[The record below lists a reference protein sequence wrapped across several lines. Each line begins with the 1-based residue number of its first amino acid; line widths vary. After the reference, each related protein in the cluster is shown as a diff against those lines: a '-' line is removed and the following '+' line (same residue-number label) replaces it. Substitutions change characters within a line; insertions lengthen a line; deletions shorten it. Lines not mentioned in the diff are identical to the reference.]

1 MCECEWPTRMH
12 WCIVVYVVCATHRQL
27 IYTPAGISPWKIG
40 MLAANLFLWDIMWK
54 RIQVPSY
61 QEEWQVQ
68 ADQIERAYA
77 LMTVFAKIRTTY
89 TTHMPITCM
98 LCMLCGPSHTSIAY
112 HRRGVVRYIEC
123 VVMRTSYSMF
133 TSQDRI
139 LEGQRRDYRSATTAG
154 IRRPQCPRP
163 EHSATSGL
171 HPHRVLPQAR
181 PPRQRLAGRTQS
193 LTDLRP

>member
-1 MCECEWPTRMH
+1 M
-12 WCIVVYVVCATHRQL
+12 HRQL

-68 ADQIERAYA
+68 ADQVERAYA
-77 LMTVFAKIRTTY
+77 LMTVFAKIKTTY

-98 LCMLCGPSHTSIAY
+98 LCMLCGPSRTSIAY

-123 VVMRTSYSMF
+123 VVMR
-133 TSQDRI
+133 I
-139 LEGQRRDYRSATTAG
+139 
-154 IRRPQCPRP
+154 
-163 EHSATSGL
+163 
-171 HPHRVLPQAR
+171 
-181 PPRQRLAGRTQS
+181 S
-193 LTDLRP
+193 L